1 MTYPLFIIVL
11 AELFGGSLWFSAN
24 GAADGLIQE
33 WGISTV
39 QVGFLTSAVQLGF
52 ISGTLVFALSGLAD
66 RYSASRIFAFC
77 AVIGSICNVI
87 FALAGSNFGVALGF
101 RFLTGVMLA
110 GIYPIGMKLVV
121 GWAPDKKAMALG
133 WLVGMLT
140 LGTALPHFVRGML
153 IHSDWQLVIY
163 SASALAMLAALA
175 IYLLGDGPHG
185 HSNQTMHWGG
195 VLKVFR
201 KPGFRSAAFGYFG
214 HMWEL
219 YAFWT
224 LVPFIILLIF
234 ADNEKFSTSQVSLLS
249 FAIIGIGA
257 LGCIVGGYISR
268 YLGSARVAF
277 IALASSGAMCLLFP
291 LLLSW
296 SNTGLI
302 VLLMFWGIMVVAD
315 SPQFSAL
322 ASENCPPEFVGSA
335 LAIMNSIGFL
345 LTVMAIELTTVL
357 WTYMGYQV
365 VWLLL
370 PGPILGLWGMRRA
383 VKKGGFGLESSEK
396 PAKTL

>member
-1 MTYPLFIIVL
+1 MTYPLLIIVI

-24 GAADGLIQE
+24 GAADGLIKD

-52 ISGTLVFALSGLAD
+52 ISGTLIIALSGLAD
-66 RYSASRIFAFC
+66 RYSASRIFALC
-77 AVIGSICNVI
+77 AIFGSLCNVI
-87 FALAGSNFGVALGF
+87 FALAGNHFGVALGF

-140 LGTALPHFVRGML
+140 LGTALPHFVRGIL

-175 IYLLGDGPHG
+175 IYILGDGPHG
-185 HSNQTMHWGG
+185 RSNQNMHWGG
-195 VLKVFR
+195 VLQVFR
-201 KPGFRSAAFGYFG
+201 KPGFRSAVFGYFG

-234 ADNEKFSTSQVSLLS
+234 TGDGGISKAQASLLS

-257 LGCIVGGYISR
+257 LGCVVGGYMSR

-277 IALASSGAMCLLFP
+277 IALACSGTMCLLFP

-296 SNTGLI
+296 PNTMLV

-322 ASENCPPEFVGSA
+322 ASDNCPPEFVGSA

-345 LTVMAIELTTVL
+345 LTVLAIELTTGL
-357 WTYMGYQV
+357 WAQMDYHV
-365 VWLLL
+365 IWFLL
-370 PGPILGLWGMRRA
+370 PGPLFGLWGMRRA
-383 VKKGGFGLESSEK
+383 LKKGKIRVDTPENPG
-396 PAKTL
+396 KTQ